1 MNRHA
6 HRLVHALTLATL
18 MACAVPA
25 LAATAATELPP
36 AARSW
41 TRDTGVGDVTVSLY
55 ARQPLAQTADILSA
69 AGEKQLR
76 VVLQQR
82 LSADQIGRLLL
93 RDAEKHSP
101 RGEFAAHANHVL
113 QIGEAFA
120 NRKDLTAGH
129 SFGIQFVPGEGTR
142 LLIDDQPAS
151 AFVAEPSFFALMLRP
166 WLAGVSAAAAD
177 TAHVAQR

>member
-1 MNRHA
+1 MNIHA
-6 HRLVHALTLATL
+6 HRFVHVL
-18 MACAVPA
+18 A
-25 LAATAATELPP
+25 LAALLSCGLPVAAAAPGTELPP

-41 TRDTGVGDVTVSLY
+41 TRDTGVGDVTVSLH

-69 AGEKQLR
+69 GGDKQLR

-101 RGEFAAHANHVL
+101 RGEFAAHAMHVL

-120 NRKDLTAGH
+120 NRKDLAAGH
-129 SFGIQFVPGEGTR
+129 SFGIQFVPGAGTR

-166 WLAGVSAAAAD
+166 WLAGVSATDA
-177 TAHVAQR
+177 AHVAQR